1 MQVTKSQSHNSNFSI
16 FNCATSHFFKL
27 TTNMTYSND
36 EKRKAKIRKK
46 IHNAEKKLKKVLK
59 KYKSFSNLKNLH
71 HMFNTLSWIEPK
83 FKNGHAEYQQFLR
96 MTKQLKQFNKELNR
110 HNNESD
116 LDELCY
122 FVSFFTQTSVK
133 KRNKIYTWKR
143 FQSKNDVCLEYIS
156 WNKLYTMRT
165 AFAPVNF
172 QYVIY
177 ETVCN
182 LAQS

>member
-1 MQVTKSQSHNSNFSI
+1 M
-16 FNCATSHFFKL
+16 TS
-27 TTNMTYSND
+27 SND

-71 HMFNTLSWIEPK
+71 HMFNTLSRIEPK

-122 FVSFFTQTSVK
+122 FISFFTQTSVK
-133 KRNKIYTWKR
+133 KRNKIYT
-143 FQSKNDVCLEYIS
+143 
-156 WNKLYTMRT
+156 
-165 AFAPVNF
+165 
-172 QYVIY
+172 
-177 ETVCN
+177 
-182 LAQS
+182 